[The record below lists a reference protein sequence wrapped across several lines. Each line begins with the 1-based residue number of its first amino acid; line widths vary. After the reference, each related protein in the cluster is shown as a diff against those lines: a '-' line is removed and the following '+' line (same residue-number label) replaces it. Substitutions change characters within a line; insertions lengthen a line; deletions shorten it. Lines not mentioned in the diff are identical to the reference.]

1 MTTPRPPV
9 ALVAATGLKQGL
21 GKPDELAQC
30 LEFAQWAK
38 HKNIRGRSAVAF
50 SRFVCVCIFSFLF
63 MISISNI

>member
-21 GKPDELAQC
+21 GKPDELAHC

-50 SRFVCVCIFSFLF
+50 SRFV
-63 MISISNI
+63 